1 MVLIALLTLGVI
13 VIAVGFIVLI
23 WTLNRHLVHLRRD
36 FSDLR
41 AYLIALLGER

>member
-1 MVLIALLTLGVI
+1 MVLLALLIVAVL
-13 VIAVGFIVLI
+13 VIAAGFTVLI
-23 WTLNRHLVHLRRD
+23 LTLNRHLIQLRRD

>member
-1 MVLIALLTLGVI
+1 MALLALIALGVI

-23 WTLNRHLVHLRRD
+23 LTLNRHLFQLRRD

-41 AYLIALLGER
+41 AYLAALLGER